1 MKTGALPSVWT
12 EYRVLPWA
20 IIYTL
25 VNACLNLC
33 VNETETESIKVLQSC
48 VYKDES

>member
-33 VNETETESIKVLQSC
+33 VNETDRDRKYQSLTKLC
-48 VYKDES
+48 VQR